1 MDFFENIDAL
11 LWRLAA
17 ILALVLVATLVVRLL
32 LRDRGRSD
40 RQQKLRVQQTLKGS
54 GLAADK
60 APNGFTFGLL
70 GGKKVYLPCD
80 GEGHIA
86 IFGGSGQ
93 GKTSAL
99 LIPSLRVWQGPFFC
113 IDISGDISKNVPGEK
128 KVLLAPDDPE
138 HSVIYNVFDEIDRA
152 SDPDERRALL
162 EQLTFSILPLPP
174 KATSAERY
182 FTETARKILL
192 ASLVAFYDKGLD
204 FCEIMKVVFT
214 NGPMELFQ
222 LIAAQKNQRAVGYIQ
237 TLAQE
242 NEKNIAGAKS
252 TLDENIKLFADY
264 SKVERV
270 LRRPSSADEPYLAP
284 SDLESS
290 HIFLVVPDKKQE
302 FYSLFCNIVVT
313 QMLDYIGQ
321 RPYDRSR
328 DKRILLALDEFAS
341 LRHLEI
347 LGPMRK
353 FRKNGANICILTQ
366 SLADIDLEYSRD
378 ERKVILDNC
387 TYTVVLSGNDP
398 ETRTYFSDLVGKED
412 HRKISTT
419 SMELDDSAA
428 RVFT

>member
-1 MDFFENIDAL
+1 MSKKYRMGKRFQKVL
-11 LWRLAA
+11 TMG
-17 ILALVLVATLVVRLL
+17 ILAEIAVLVVAYFVY
-32 LRDRGRSD
+32 DW
-40 RQQKLRVQQTLKGS
+40 
-54 GLAADK
+54 
-60 APNGFTFGLL
+60 LL
-70 GGKKVYLPCD
+70 GEWIPSLTGGPLL
-80 GEGHIA
+80 A
-86 IFGGSGQ
+86 IFGSIGILAVWCTNKFLRRFNENYWYEVTEKGLRMNRGQ
-93 GKTSAL
+93 TARFYPWEDFKGARVNRFSFLSAL
-99 LIPSLRVWQGPFFC
+99 P
-113 IDISGDISKNVPGEK
+113 
-128 KVLLAPDDPE
+128 
-138 HSVIYNVFDEIDRA
+138 VIFD
-152 SDPDERRALL
+152 
-162 EQLTFSILPLPP
+162 
-174 KATSAERY
+174 
-182 FTETARKILL
+182 
-192 ASLVAFYDKGLD
+192 
-204 FCEIMKVVFT
+204 MT

-419 SMELDDSAA
+419 TGSRTDSTSTSLQEGYAIHPNTWKSLGEQLVVIH
-428 RVFT
+428 RTGYLKLRKNFYFKG